1 MALSRWN
8 GPLALMLIAG
18 LLSACGK
25 SPSGPT
31 PPPPPPSPPVITA
44 PVITAVNVA
53 TTRTEVDREIEITAV
68 VEDAEKAPET
78 LLYIWSATAGTF
90 NGAGRT
96 VSWRLPKG
104 EVQTPVDVVISVTV
118 VEPYQAV
125 ENNVIVNREHRI
137 TREATPLRVHD
148 SAAEISR
155 MAVHFLVDLF
165 GDSSKSPDQCLVDF
179 WPACPGTEA
188 ERKDIIENRQY
199 RRITSVDATVK
210 GVSFNGPRTGAD
222 VTASCTFRDIEL
234 SSGKP
239 DETSGDC
246 VFEAVY
252 HDARWWL
259 CSSRFFEG
267 GSSVSRT
274 TRTSRPISAYWRGA
288 GEVGVK

>member
-1 MALSRWN
+1 MALSRWR
-8 GPLALMLIAG
+8 GPLAFVLLAG

-31 PPPPPPSPPVITA
+31 PPPPPPPPPVITA

-53 TTRTEVDREIEITAV
+53 ATRAEVDREIEITAV

-78 LLYIWSATAGTF
+78 LLYVWSATAGTF

-104 EVQTPVDVVISVTV
+104 EVQTPIDVVISVTV

-148 SAAEISR
+148 SVAEISR

-165 GDSSKSPDQCLVDF
+165 GDSNKSPDQCLVDF
-179 WPACPGTEA
+179 WPACPGTDA

-199 RRITSVDATVK
+199 RRITSVEARVK
-210 GVSFNGPRTGAD
+210 SVSFNGARTAAD
-222 VTASCTFRDIEL
+222 VIAACTFHDIEL
-234 SSGKP
+234 SSGIP
-239 DETSGDC
+239 DQASGEC

-259 CSSRFFEG
+259 CSSRFFES
-267 GSSVSRT
+267 GSSVNRANRVGRS
-274 TRTSRPISAYWRGA
+274 ISAYWRDGS
-288 GEVGVK
+288 EVGVK